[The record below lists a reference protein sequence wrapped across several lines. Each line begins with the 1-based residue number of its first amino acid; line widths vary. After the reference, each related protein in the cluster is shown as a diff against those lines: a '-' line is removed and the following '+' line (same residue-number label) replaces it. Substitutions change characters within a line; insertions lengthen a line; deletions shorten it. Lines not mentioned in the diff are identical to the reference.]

1 MREIA
6 LIATFGAAGALARYG
21 TNVLAARLLGTGF
34 AYGTLAVN
42 LVGCFLLGLLMPLAN
57 ENVPNHLEWR
67 AALGVG
73 FLGALTTFSTFSF
86 ETFAFIEKQRYDL
99 AALNI
104 GANLIVGLLCV
115 AGGVALGRALA

>member
-21 TNVLAARLLGTGF
+21 TNLLAARLLGTGF
-34 AYGTLAVN
+34 AYGTLTVN
-42 LVGCFLLGLLMPLAN
+42 LVGCFLIGLLMPLAS
-57 ENVPNHLEWR
+57 ESVPNYLQWR

-73 FLGALTTFSTFSF
+73 FLGALTTFSTFGF

-99 AALNI
+99 AAINVC
-104 GANLIVGLLCV
+104 ANLIIGLMCV
-115 AGGVALGRALA
+115 ASGVSLGRALA